1 MAKRRSASCTGI
13 SLGPSLDEAILRA
26 VERIFL
32 SYTLDARRWTEKLAA
47 ALRHQNFEVW
57 ADFDSLAGEEPAPKQ
72 LEKALDDARVYVF
85 VFGAKR
91 EVGALQDRQWQAA
104 IQRIWAD
111 PSRLVIPVVLGP
123 GEPPPFLRQWPAL
136 RFASA
141 RFEPQAAGRIVEAIR
156 SRTRSRQ
163 RPPAEP
169 GKDWLERLRL
179 IEDTARRWK
188 AEQAPVLKRDA

>member
-1 MAKRRSASCTGI
+1 ME
-13 SLGPSLDEAILRA
+13 P
-26 VERIFL
+26 IFV

-47 ALRHQNFEVW
+47 ALRRENFEVW
-57 ADFDSLAGEEPAPKQ
+57 ADFDSLGGEEPAPQQ

-91 EVGALQDRQWQAA
+91 EVGALQDREWQAA
-104 IQRIWAD
+104 IQRIWSD

-123 GEPPPFLRQWPAL
+123 GEAPPFLRQWPAL

-141 RFEPQAAGRIVEAIR
+141 RFEPQAAEQIVAAIR
-156 SRTRSRQ
+156 SRTRTTQ

-179 IEDTARRWK
+179 IEETAKRWR

>member
-1 MAKRRSASCTGI
+1 MAKGRSASCTGI
-13 SLGPSLDEAILRA
+13 WTGRRPGEAILKA
-26 VERIFL
+26 VERIFV
-32 SYTLDARRWTEKLAA
+32 SYTLDARKWTEKLAA

-57 ADFDSLAGEEPAPKQ
+57 ADFDSLAGEEPAPQQ
-72 LEKALDDARVYVF
+72 LEKALDGARVYVF

-91 EVGALQDRQWQAA
+91 EVGALQDREWQAA
-104 IQRIWAD
+104 IQRIWSD

-123 GEPPPFLRQWPAL
+123 GETPPFLRQWPPL

-141 RFEPQAAGRIVEAIR
+141 RFEPQAAQQIVEAIR
-156 SRTRSRQ
+156 SRTRTRQ

-179 IEDTARRWK
+179 IEDTAKRWK
-188 AEQAPVLKRDA
+188 AEQAPVLKRDV